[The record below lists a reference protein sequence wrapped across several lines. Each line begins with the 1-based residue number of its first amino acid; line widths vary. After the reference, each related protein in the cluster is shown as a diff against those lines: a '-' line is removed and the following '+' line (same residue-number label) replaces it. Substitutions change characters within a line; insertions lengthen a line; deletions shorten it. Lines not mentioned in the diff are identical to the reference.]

1 MTVCALTV
9 DKELLLVG
17 QDAGQVRPLQA
28 TLPLGRVPR
37 APVAEVLVAVALE
50 LVPAVVARLCV
61 CAQQGTESG
70 RHKSETFSYTC
81 ILLIMTQNRGK
92 KTGRP

>member
-1 MTVCALTV
+1 MVTVCALTV

-61 CAQQGTESG
+61 CATARDRKWTSQIRDIFLHLHST
-70 RHKSETFSYTC
+70 HYDTK
-81 ILLIMTQNRGK
+81 
-92 KTGRP
+92 